1 MGWLTHASPITVGRG
16 PGDLITVADGGMASA
31 LTDRERWRGI
41 QLGTGGSSLSTSLAF
56 QE

>member
-1 MGWLTHASPITVGRG
+1 
-16 PGDLITVADGGMASA
+16 MASA

-41 QLGTGGSSLSTSLAF
+41 QLGTGGSSLSTSLANCSLMPASYADIAADDEDIGFRSF